1 MLISAVVSE
10 AVTQT
15 QVPKP
20 TKPKKKNKK
29 QKKQKT
35 KQNQK
40 TRESKMFRRKP
51 VQGPTR
57 YSKILRRDVPAAST
71 FSAVR
76 FGGILALGAAGVA
89 LGVVAMRAVDRS
101 KEERLWLEGRNRE
114 YEDELR
120 KIREALPGTDSN

>member
-10 AVTQT
+10 AATQT

-20 TKPKKKNKK
+20 TKPKKQKTKNKK
-29 QKKQKT
+29 KRNKKK
-35 KQNQK
+35 KA
-40 TRESKMFRRKP
+40 RESKMFRRKP